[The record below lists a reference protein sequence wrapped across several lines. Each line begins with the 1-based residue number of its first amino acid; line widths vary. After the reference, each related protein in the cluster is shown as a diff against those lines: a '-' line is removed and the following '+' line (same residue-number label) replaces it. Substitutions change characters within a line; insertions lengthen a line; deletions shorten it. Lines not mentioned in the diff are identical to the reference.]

1 MEWSVTDGFWDGPRP
16 PISLLL
22 SEECAVSFQHAQG
35 GGTGLFYRNAAFP
48 PGIVDIQSATLDD
61 PNALPAQSHIQ
72 TAERI
77 GWMAEVHHLPLFERF
92 PE

>member
-1 MEWSVTDGFWDGPRP
+1 MRRFFPTRARLRP
-16 PISLLL
+16 
-22 SEECAVSFQHAQG
+22 
-35 GGTGLFYRNAAFP
+35 GLFYRNAAFL

-77 GWMAEVHHLPLFERF
+77 GWMAEVHHLPRFDRF